1 MRSRFVA
8 DTDDLTKSQAKFER
22 WLLDKGYVLASDCY
36 PGAIEASSLVS
47 DFLTSYPIYKNNE
60 DDLYDHA
67 EAISWISD
75 YEDYDEDDDDRQGR
89 YNPKEEDW
97 I

>member
-1 MRSRFVA
+1 MKSRFVA
-8 DTDDLTKSQAKFER
+8 DTDDLTKTQAKFER

-36 PGAIEASSLVS
+36 PGAIEASSLVA
-47 DFLTSYPIYKNNE
+47 DFLSYYPIYKNAE
-60 DDLYDHA
+60 ESLYSHA
-67 EAISWISD
+67 EVINWISD
-75 YEDYDEDDDDRQGR
+75 YDEYGYEDEDDRGR